1 MANPIT
7 ANFGSSTA
15 LTITLASLASSTA
28 GVGRQSNLVDNTT
41 DLGQMIRVYFKITT
55 GTSPTDNK
63 TINFYLITADAPSSA
78 NIITDGAGT
87 TDASLTIQSAP
98 LVQSITTLST
108 SDKTYQ
114 GSFLI
119 RNPGKAWAICV
130 VHDTGA
136 NLNATGSNHSLRYIY
151 ENQIV

>member
-1 MANPIT
+1 MPNTIQ

-15 LTITLASLASSTA
+15 LTITLTSLASSA
-28 GVGRQSNLVDNTT
+28 FGVGRQSNLVDNTI
-41 DLGQMIRVYFKITT
+41 DLGQMIRVYFKVTT
-55 GTSPTDNK
+55 GTSPTNNR
-63 TINFYLITADAPSSA
+63 TINFYFITADAPTSP

-87 TDASLTIQSAP
+87 TDAGLTVQSAP
-98 LVQSITTLST
+98 LVHSITTLDT

-130 VHDTGA
+130 VHDTGVA
-136 NLNATGSNHSLRYIY
+136 LNATGSNHLLRYIY
-151 ENQIV
+151 ENQVV